1 MTMWTTVRERWK
13 HWRLGAGLAVKV
25 VVRELLEVLTS
36 GFLGAALPLDVVV
49 RPLNPQHVT
58 HG

>member
-1 MTMWTTVRERWK
+1 MDHCQRVLEALAFGFW
-13 HWRLGAGLAVKV
+13 GAGLAVKI

-36 GFLGAALPLDVVV
+36 GFWGAALPLEGVIQ
-49 RPLNPQHVT
+49 PLNPQHVM